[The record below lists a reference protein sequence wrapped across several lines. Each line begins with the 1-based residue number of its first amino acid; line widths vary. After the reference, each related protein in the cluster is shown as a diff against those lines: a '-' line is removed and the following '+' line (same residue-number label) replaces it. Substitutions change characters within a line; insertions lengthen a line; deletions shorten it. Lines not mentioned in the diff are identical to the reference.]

1 MANDCVATHP
11 TNQAV
16 TQPSNQAA
24 QQPTNQLTGHW
35 MNYGPCPGSQAGR
48 QAGSDSAD
56 VDTDT
61 DASARKQLR
70 PAIAHDLL
78 PPAPLDVS
86 TLLH

>member
-1 MANDCVATHP
+1 MAPA
-11 TNQAV
+11 
-16 TQPSNQAA
+16 QAA
-24 QQPTNQLTGHW
+24 
-35 MNYGPCPGSQAGR
+35 R

-86 TLLH
+86 ALLH